1 MDKLLDK
8 IIEEMKKDNALT
20 DNKENEEIVRVGLE
34 ILITKV
40 FFAIAI
46 LIVGLLMKCF
56 FESIVFAISFSML
69 REYGGG
75 YHAESRTK
83 CLVLSFITLVVALG
97 IIVLN
102 KIFHVLMLPTF
113 ILSIIS
119 VIYILYKAP
128 IDTLNK
134 RLDKDEIRVYGNKAR
149 ILTIIMFLVAVLLL
163 YIRYNNLAF
172 AVLTGIIMEAYL
184 MIKGQIQ
191 NFRYGDEQ

>member
-40 FFAIAI
+40 FFTITI

-56 FESIVFAISFSML
+56 FESIVFTISFSML

-97 IIVLN
+97 MIVLN
-102 KIFHVLMLPTF
+102 NMFHVLMLPTF

-128 IDTLNK
+128 IDTSNK

-149 ILTIIMFLVAVLLL
+149 ILTIIMFLVAVFLL

-184 MIKGQIQ
+184 MIKGQIY
-191 NFRYGDEQ
+191 NYRYGDEQ